1 MLTLSIYESSICIFR
16 AHSIIILYHKYI
28 ITFIG
33 TSPVCF
39 GKYYN
44 WFKKYWHY
52 EREREINYS
61 SFDIFIRTEA
71 IFVCLE
77 QEWNKNKWN
86 IKELKWICS
95 QINYDNK
102 MIDTNLFLDDPA
114 AYIVHVKNCFYLA
127 QTNF

>member
-1 MLTLSIYESSICIFR
+1 M
-16 AHSIIILYHKYI
+16 
-28 ITFIG
+28 TFIG

-44 WFKKYWHY
+44 WFKQYWHY

-61 SFDIFIRTEA
+61 SFDVFIRTEA
-71 IFVCLE
+71 IFLCLE
-77 QEWNKNKWN
+77 QEWNKNKWK

-102 MIDTNLFLDDPA
+102 MVDPNLFLDDPV

-127 QTNF
+127 QINF

>member
-1 MLTLSIYESSICIFR
+1 M
-16 AHSIIILYHKYI
+16 
-28 ITFIG
+28 TFIG

-44 WFKKYWHY
+44 WFKQYWLY
-52 EREREINYS
+52 EKEREINYS
-61 SFDIFIRTEA
+61 SFDVFIRTEE
-71 IFVCLE
+71 IFVCLK
-77 QEWNKNKWN
+77 QEWIKNKWN

-102 MIDTNLFLDDPA
+102 MVDANMFLDDPA
-114 AYIVHVKNCFYLA
+114 AYIVHVQNCFHLA